1 MGKEML
7 IGGFDTDTDT
17 DSLFAPFAPSR

>member
-7 IGGFDTDTDT
+7 IGDFDTDTDT
-17 DSLFAPFAPSR
+17 DSIFAPFAPSR